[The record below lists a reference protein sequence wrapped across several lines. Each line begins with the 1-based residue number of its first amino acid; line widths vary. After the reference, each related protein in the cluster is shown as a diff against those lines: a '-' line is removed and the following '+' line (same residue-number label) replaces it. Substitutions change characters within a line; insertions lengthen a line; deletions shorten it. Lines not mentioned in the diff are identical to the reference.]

1 MVFED
6 NNKKKN
12 NHYWLCIRYLNGY
25 ICTVFWNKDLS
36 ETETSINQSYM
47 KKVFLAV
54 FVLALPVALSAQ
66 EKGDMFISGNFT
78 IDAGG
83 SKSTTGNVSVKNPS
97 PLTFEIAPQFGYFVV
112 DRLEVDLALG
122 YSLTRTK
129 TGTDADGNNLFRR
142 NNVFEIS
149 PGVRYY
155 LPLGEK
161 FYYTPGFSFEVGFGG
176 TSTDLSQSS
185 STKNGLT
192 TFGFSLSALAF
203 EFRPVEHIGVT
214 FRAGALSYS
223 MEHSSDKNANSS
235 TNENSF
241 SFNLNRGVSLGLKYY
256 F

>member
-1 MVFED
+1 
-6 NNKKKN
+6 
-12 NHYWLCIRYLNGY
+12 
-25 ICTVFWNKDLS
+25 
-36 ETETSINQSYM
+36 M

-54 FVLALPVALSAQ
+54 LVLALPVALSAQ
-66 EKGDMFISGNFT
+66 EKGDMFISGNFA

-149 PGVRYY
+149 PGV
-155 LPLGEK
+155 
-161 FYYTPGFSFEVGFGG
+161 